1 MADYG
6 KHPKSTRSYYNKPT
20 PNDDAWSDYHNKPK
34 KVVVSSPGGKKKR
47 DYTPDP
53 PELSNW
59 LAIKQ
64 VWDDFEGQDYDD
76 IADALFDI
84 VQELINIEYTL
95 QELNQPKKEV
105 TK

>member
-1 MADYG
+1 MTTLG
-6 KHPKSTRSYYNKPT
+6 PT
-20 PNDDAWSDYHNKPK
+20 TTTSPRRLWSLR
-34 KVVVSSPGGKKKR
+34 PGGKKKR